1 MRNLLWLGNCFYK
14 IPRKHM
20 FNSQFNMSNIEYVL
34 SIDKKPE
41 HAIFHICKL
50 KCIHKCN
57 TCMGLDE
64 YGFNLNDYQ
73 EDFIELDVNDFLDKK
88 N

>member
-1 MRNLLWLGNCFYK
+1 
-14 IPRKHM
+14 
-20 FNSQFNMSNIEYVL
+20 MSNIEYVL

-64 YGFNLNDYQ
+64 YGFNLNDYH

>member
-64 YGFNLNDYQ
+64 YGFNLNDYH

>member
-64 YGFNLNDYQ
+64 YGFNLNDYH
-73 EDFIELDVNDFLDKK
+73 EDFIELDINDFLDKK

>member
-1 MRNLLWLGNCFYK
+1 MRNLLWLGNSFYK

-20 FNSQFNMSNIEYVL
+20 LHCEFNMSNLEYLL
-34 SIDKKPE
+34 SIDKRPDN
-41 HAIFHICKL
+41 AIFHICNL

-64 YGFNLNDYQ
+64 YGFNLNDY
-73 EDFIELDVNDFLDKK
+73 EEEFIELDVNDFLDKK